1 MLLNLI
7 NDLLDLAK
15 HEKLTFKVNKDYFN
29 FISAIENTFKTME
42 FLAQKRNI
50 KMILKID
57 PLYRKYFECF
67 FGDEKRWEQ
76 IFLNFI
82 SNSLKFSKNDG
93 TVTVEIN
100 LIKCSS
106 AILND

>member
-29 FISAIENTFKTME
+29 FINSIENTFKTMD

-50 KMILKID
+50 KITLKIE
-57 PLYRKYFECF
+57 PSQRKYFECF
-67 FGDEKRWEQ
+67 FGDEKRWE
-76 IFLNFI
+76 
-82 SNSLKFSKNDG
+82 
-93 TVTVEIN
+93 
-100 LIKCSS
+100 
-106 AILND
+106 